1 MRSRRHI
8 ARLLKLAALAY
19 LSWCVLLWLVQRS
32 LLYLPGAAGAP
43 LPDRLVDHQPIELR
57 VGPDGGTCAWLLLPP
72 GNPPD
77 APPPR
82 LAVFF
87 HGNAELIDHCDA
99 DAAPWLARGI
109 AVLMTE
115 YRGYGR
121 SRGAPTQEGLVE
133 DALGALAQA
142 ARLHGVGSGGIFLH
156 GRSLGTGVAAQVAA
170 RMHPSPALIVLE
182 SPFTSTSAFAWR
194 FGVPPFLVRDSYRTD
209 RALADLGVPVVIL
222 SSHDDEIVPFAHAA
236 RLHGTIAGSMLV
248 ELTGSHNGALSAQPP
263 YWEAI
268 DRAISGLP
276 H

>member
-8 ARLLKLAALAY
+8 IRVVKLAAIAY

-43 LPDRLVDHQPIELR
+43 LPSHLVQHRPIELR
-57 VGPDGGTCAWLLLPP
+57 VGPDAGTCAWLLLPP
-72 GNPPD
+72 DTPPD
-77 APPPR
+77 APPLR

-87 HGNAELIDHCDA
+87 HGNAELIDHCEA
-99 DAAPWLARGI
+99 DAAPWLARGF

-121 SRGAPTQEGLVE
+121 SAGTPTQEGLVG
-133 DALGALAQA
+133 GALAALEQA

-170 RMHPSPALIVLE
+170 RMHTSPSLIVLE
-182 SPFTSTSAFAWR
+182 SPFTSTSAFAWQ
-194 FGVPPFLVRDSYRTD
+194 FGVPPLLVRDSYRTD
-209 RALADLGVPVVIL
+209 RALAHLGVPVVIL
-222 SSHDDEIVPFAHAA
+222 SSHDDEVVPFVHAM
-236 RLHGTIAGSMLV
+236 RLHGTIAGSTLV

-268 DRAISGLP
+268 DRAISVLRR
-276 H
+276 